1 MVTKSLMK
9 IVCIISIILLT
20 ATTLI
25 AQDWQELKG
34 EHFVVYFTQDKVFAS
49 QVLRKAERDYGR
61 IASDLGYARYSNFW
75 TWANRVRI
83 YIYPDHASYL
93 EGSGQPEWSEGMA
106 DYKNKEIL
114 GYSGSEDFLISIL
127 PHEMAHLIFRDFV
140 GFKGEV
146 PLWLDEGVAQWEEE
160 ISRDR
165 IKGIAR
171 ENLRRGTLLSL
182 KDMMNLDI
190 RLIKD
195 IDKIHVRSTSIDDQP
210 GFLIIDGKSLVNLY
224 YLQSA
229 ALVGFLIERYGAD
242 SFTDFCRQLRDGKG
256 LEVALRSVYPVHLRS
271 IDELE
276 EKWRKYV
283 GEESRE
289 GGF

>member
-1 MVTKSLMK
+1 MK
-9 IVCIISIILLT
+9 IACIISIILLT
-20 ATTLI
+20 ATALI

-34 EHFVVYFTQDKVFAS
+34 EHFIVYFAQDEVFAS

-75 TWANRVRI
+75 TWTNRVRI

-93 EGSGQPEWSEGMA
+93 EASGQPEWSEGMA

-114 GYSGSEDFLISIL
+114 GYSGSKDFLISIL

-160 ISRDR
+160 IKRDR

-171 ENLRRGTLLSL
+171 GYLKKGTLLSL
-182 KDMMNLDI
+182 KDMMDLDI

-195 IDKIHVRSTSIDDQP
+195 TDKIHVRSTSIAGQS
-210 GFLIIDGKSLVNLY
+210 GFLIIDGKSLVNLF

-256 LEVALRSVYPVHLRS
+256 LEDALRSAYPVHLRS

-276 EKWRKYV
+276 EKWRQYV
-283 GEESRE
+283 GE
-289 GGF
+289 G